1 MTIAEE
7 EIKRGKKR
15 KEKKKSN
22 RVDGKLGFGQ
32 IILKQ
37 LGCYCSTQQGMFGI

>member
-15 KEKKKSN
+15 KRKKRN
-22 RVDGKLGFGQ
+22 QTELMVNWVLVR
-32 IILKQ
+32 
-37 LGCYCSTQQGMFGI
+37 